1 MNEESG
7 AELQQK
13 ILQETARY
21 PWKELIRQFAAGN
34 VVVVADGL
42 DLVEVAY
49 WMASDNATAIAP
61 LLASGQLAKVSDEQ
75 AQQWLKDEAEL
86 WTVVVK
92 PWIVVQYKKVT
103 H

>member
-13 ILQETARY
+13 ILQETACY

-75 AQQWLKDEAEL
+75 AQQWLKEEAEL

>member
-7 AELQQK
+7 AALQQK

-21 PWKELIRQFAAGN
+21 PWSELMRQFAAGN
-34 VVVVADGL
+34 VLAVADGL
-42 DLVEVAY
+42 DLVEIAY
-49 WMASDNATAIAP
+49 WIASDNAAAIAP
-61 LLASGQLAKVSDEQ
+61 LLTSGQLGKVSDAQ
-75 AQQWLKDEAEL
+75 AQQWLTDQAEV

-92 PWIVVQYKKVT
+92 PWIVVQHKKIA